1 MAQYLIQKASL
12 EAIADAIRGNTGS
25 TDTYTPAQMAE
36 EVAGLTKVIEG
47 TEDLEDGVS
56 ALPAGVVYFY
66 RADA

>member
-1 MAQYLIQKASL
+1 MEYLIQKDTL
-12 EAIADAIRGNTGS
+12 TAIADAIRGNTGAA
-25 TDTYTPAQMAE
+25 DQYTPAQMAE

-47 TEDLEDGVS
+47 SEDLEAGVS